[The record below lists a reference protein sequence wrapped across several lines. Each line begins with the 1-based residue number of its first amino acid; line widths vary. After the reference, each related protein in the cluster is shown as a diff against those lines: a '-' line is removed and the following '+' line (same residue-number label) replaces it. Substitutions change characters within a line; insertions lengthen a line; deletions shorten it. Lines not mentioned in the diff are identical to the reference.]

1 MLGPVLD
8 VFRLRQYFNVI
19 TRTREWVAGLRDDAG
34 FLTDAARAVVR
45 LPSGAAGGR
54 DLHPFPPTAPYAT
67 RVRDGQRVALAAT
80 GGSGAMGSVVGV
92 ARALEEA
99 GLRPAVISLCSGSA
113 MFG

>member
-1 MLGPVLD
+1 MGDRRPWQVKGPGAHSQWMLGPVLD

-45 LPSGAAGGR
+45 VPSGAAGVR

-67 RVRDGQRVALAAT
+67 RLGRING
-80 GGSGAMGSVVGV
+80 
-92 ARALEEA
+92 
-99 GLRPAVISLCSGSA
+99 
-113 MFG
+113 